1 MMPKVKF
8 EDLSETQQAAFHNMD
23 DHNLFVLYNALR
35 TVVNGGVCKPKLEI
49 CAHCPVKGM
58 TVRKVGYGGPMAC
71 SLIELEAASRGRY
84 VVLTL
89 MEDTGCD
96 QCGRMMMPGEK
107 YIKVPQYG
115 YRTLNF
121 CLSCVESSQP

>member
-1 MMPKVKF
+1 MPTKRF
-8 EDLSETQQAAFHNMD
+8 EELSETQQAAFHNMD
-23 DHNLFVLYNALR
+23 THNIFVLHNALR
-35 TVVNGGVCKPKLEI
+35 TVVSGGACRPKLEI
-49 CAHCPVKGM
+49 CAYCPVKGM
-58 TVRKVGYGGPMAC
+58 TLTRVGYGGPMAC

-96 QCGRMMMPGEK
+96 QCNRMMRAGEK
-107 YIKVPQYG
+107 YIQVPQYG

-121 CLSCVESSQP
+121 CIGCVEKSQP